1 METLPDRL
9 RTRFES
15 GLPVDIQI
23 PTYETKMAIINKKS
37 EALGIDFPYEVKDL
51 ALQLIL
57 LQVSGSLRERLP
69 SFQLILS
76 FPTHRL
82 LQSLLRIHLRI
93 LYLLTLRKRLH
104 QNL

>member
-37 EALGIDFPYEVKDL
+37 EALGIDFPYEVKDYVATNITSSIREL
-51 ALQLIL
+51 E
-57 LQVSGSLRERLP
+57 ERLP

-76 FPTHRL
+76 FPTHLL

-93 LYLLTLRKRLH
+93 LYLLL
-104 QNL
+104 